1 MSAANPS
8 LTMNSSAMNLSKQAL
23 DFAPSILAI
32 QARPASPL
40 PRVMLYT
47 LLALF
52 VLIVLWAIFGKVD
65 VVAVAQGKLVPQSY
79 LKIVQPAEA
88 GIVKEILVKEGD
100 TVAQGQILMRMDA
113 QLQES
118 DTKMVEAELKQRALQ
133 IRRIDAE
140 LSGKP
145 LIMKAGDDANQF
157 RQIESQYQSHRQA
170 VEDAVAQE
178 QALLNKATEDYQ
190 GARQTE
196 TKIRQ
201 VLPAYQEQEAAWQK
215 LHKDGYA
222 GRLLVLEWERER
234 IEKEG
239 DLKTQAFAVES
250 LKASIAQ
257 SQKRLAQITSNYKQQ
272 LHNERVEAQG
282 QLDKLQQEVAK
293 QRHKQALLELRAS
306 QAGKI
311 KDVATHTIGSV
322 VSPGTILLTL
332 VPIDEPL
339 QAEVMINNDDVGFV
353 HEGQSVKL
361 KLAAYPFQ
369 KYGMVEGK
377 VTHVS
382 ADATE
387 NSQQKPNTGNPG
399 AGGNDNTNQSTAG
412 YKAIVTLNAQALQ
425 ASGKIFNLAPGMQ
438 VAAEINQGKR
448 TIMEY
453 LLSPV
458 QGVFQEAARER

>member
-1 MSAANPS
+1 
-8 LTMNSSAMNLSKQAL
+8 MNSTAMNLSKQSL

-47 LLALF
+47 LMLLF
-52 VLIVLWAIFGKVD
+52 LLIVLWAIFGKVD

-100 TVAQGQILMRMDA
+100 TVKQGQILMRMDA
-113 QLQES
+113 QLQDS

-133 IRRIDAE
+133 LRRIDAE
-140 LSGKP
+140 LSGKQ
-145 LIMKAGDDANQF
+145 LVMKTGDDATQF
-157 RQIESQYQSHRQA
+157 KQIESQYQSHRQA
-170 VEDAVAQE
+170 FDDAVAQE

-196 TKIRQ
+196 TKIRN
-201 VLPAYQEQEAAWQK
+201 VLPAYQEQEAAWAK

-222 GRLLVLEWERER
+222 GRLLALERERER

-293 QRHKQALLELRAS
+293 QRHKRTLLELKAS

-369 KYGMVEGK
+369 KYGMVDGT

-382 ADATE
+382 ADAADGQAQGSNGQATT
-387 NSQQKPNTGNPG
+387 NNAAGNTKGQ
-399 AGGNDNTNQSTAG
+399 AMQSG
-412 YKAIVTLNAQALQ
+412 YKAIVTLNQQALTS
-425 ASGKIFNLAPGMQ
+425 SGKTFNLAPGMQ
-438 VAAEINQGKR
+438 VAAEINQGQR

>member
-1 MSAANPS
+1 MSTADMS
-8 LTMNSSAMNLSKQAL
+8 VSKHSL

-47 LLALF
+47 LLTLF

-100 TVAQGQILMRMDA
+100 TVKQGQILMRMDA
-113 QLQES
+113 QLQDS
-118 DTKMVEAELKQRALQ
+118 DTKMVEADLKQRMLQ

-140 LSGKP
+140 LSGTP
-145 LIMKAGDDANQF
+145 LSMKAGDDATQF

-170 VEDAVAQE
+170 FEDAVAQE

-196 TKIRQ
+196 TKIKN
-201 VLPAYQEQEAAWQK
+201 VLPAYQEQEAAWAK

-222 GRLLVLEWERER
+222 GRLLALERERER

-250 LKASIAQ
+250 LKAGIAQ

-282 QLDKLQQEVAK
+282 QLVKLQQEVAK
-293 QRHKQALLELRAS
+293 QRHKQTLLELKAS

-332 VPIDEPL
+332 VPINEPL

-369 KYGMVEGK
+369 KYGMVDGT

-382 ADATE
+382 ADAADGQGQGKQ
-387 NSQQKPNTGNPG
+387 NPPNQNGT
-399 AGGNDNTNQSTAG
+399 NDPTNGQAG
-412 YKAIVTLNAQALQ
+412 YKAIVTLNAQSLR
-425 ASGKIFNLAPGMQ
+425 ASGKIFNLSPGMQ

>member
-1 MSAANPS
+1 MTAADMS
-8 LTMNSSAMNLSKQAL
+8 LSKQAL

-47 LLALF
+47 LMLLF
-52 VLIVLWAIFGKVD
+52 VLIVVWAIFGKVD

-100 TVAQGQILMRMDA
+100 TVAQGQVLMRMDA
-113 QLQES
+113 KLQES

-133 IRRIDAE
+133 LRRIDAE

-145 LIMKAGDDANQF
+145 LVMKAGDDATQF

-170 VEDAVAQE
+170 YDDAVAQE
-178 QALLNKATEDYQ
+178 QALLAKATEDYQ

-196 TKIRQ
+196 TKIKN
-201 VLPAYQEQEAAWQK
+201 VLPAYQEQEAAWAK

-222 GRLLVLEWERER
+222 GRLLALERERER

-293 QRHKQALLELRAS
+293 QRHKQTLLELKAS

-339 QAEVMINNDDVGFV
+339 LAEIMINNDDVGFV
-353 HEGQSVKL
+353 HEGQSVKV

-369 KYGMVEGK
+369 KYGMVDGI
-377 VTHVS
+377 VTHMS
-382 ADATE
+382 ADASDGQ
-387 NSQQKPNTGNPG
+387 SQGKQNQ
-399 AGGNDNTNQSTAG
+399 TNQSGTSNTNGEQAG
-412 YKAIVTLNAQALQ
+412 YKAIVTLNKQALT
-425 ASGKIFNLAPGMQ
+425 ASGKTFKLTPGMQ

>member
-1 MSAANPS
+1 MSAAD
-8 LTMNSSAMNLSKQAL
+8 LMLSKQAL

-40 PRVMLYT
+40 PRAMLYT
-47 LLALF
+47 LLTLF
-52 VLIVLWAIFGKVD
+52 VLIALWAIFGKVD

-100 TVAQGQILMRMDA
+100 SVTQGQILMRMDA
-113 QLQES
+113 QSQES

-133 IRRIDAE
+133 LRRIDAE
-140 LSGKP
+140 LAGKP
-145 LIMKAGDDANQF
+145 LMQKPDDDPVQF
-157 RQIESQYQSHRQA
+157 QQLLSQYQSHRQA
-170 VEDAVAQE
+170 FDDAVAQE

-196 TKIRQ
+196 TKIRN

-222 GRLLVLEWERER
+222 GRLLVLERERER

-282 QLDKLQQEVAK
+282 QLNKLQQEVAK
-293 QRHKQALLELRAS
+293 QRHKQTLLELKAS

-332 VPIDEPL
+332 VPVDEPL

-369 KYGMVEGK
+369 KYGMVDGT

-382 ADATE
+382 ADA
-387 NSQQKPNTGNPG
+387 NDQNQGKQNQPNQNG
-399 AGGNDNTNQSTAG
+399 ASSPTSDRAG
-412 YKAIVTLNAQALQ
+412 YKAIVTLNAQSLN
-425 ASGKIFNLAPGMQ
+425 ASGKTFNLTPGMQ
-438 VAAEINQGKR
+438 VAAEFNQGKR

>member
-1 MSAANPS
+1 MSY
-8 LTMNSSAMNLSKQAL
+8 
-23 DFAPSILAI
+23 
-32 QARPASPL
+32 RPPAVSCG
-40 PRVMLYT
+40 
-47 LLALF
+47 AF
-52 VLIVLWAIFGKVD
+52 VIT
-65 VVAVAQGKLVPQSY
+65 S
-79 LKIVQPAEA
+79 EA
-88 GIVKEILVKEGD
+88 D
-100 TVAQGQILMRMDA
+100 
-113 QLQES
+113 
-118 DTKMVEAELKQRALQ
+118 LKQWQLQ

-145 LIMKAGDDANQF
+145 LLMKAGDDANQF

-170 VEDAVAQE
+170 FDDAVAQE

-190 GARQTE
+190 AAKQTE
-196 TKIRQ
+196 AKLRD
-201 VLPAYQEQEAAWQK
+201 VLPAFKEQEQAWAK
-215 LHKDGYA
+215 LHKEGYA
-222 GRLLVLEWERER
+222 GRLLALERER
-234 IEKEG
+234 ERVEKEG
-239 DLKTQAFAVES
+239 DLKTQAFAAEG

-282 QLDKLQQEVAK
+282 QLDKLTQEMAK
-293 QRHKQALLELRAS
+293 QRHKQTLLELKAP
-306 QAGKI
+306 QTGKI
-311 KDVATHTIGSV
+311 KDVATRTIGSV

-339 QAEVMINNDDVGFV
+339 QAEVMIDNDDVGFV

-369 KYGMVEGK
+369 KYGMVDGK

-382 ADATE
+382 ADASEGQNNYGQANTS
-387 NSQQKPNTGNPG
+387 NNTTGN
-399 AGGNDNTNQSTAG
+399 ATNQASQSG
-412 YKAIVTLNAQALQ
+412 YKAIVTLNAQALK
-425 ASGKIFNLAPGMQ
+425 ASGKTFNLAPSMQ

-458 QGVFQEAARER
+458 KGVFQEAARER

>member
-1 MSAANPS
+1 MSAAD
-8 LTMNSSAMNLSKQAL
+8 LMLSKQAL

-40 PRVMLYT
+40 PRAMLYT
-47 LLALF
+47 LLTLF
-52 VLIVLWAIFGKVD
+52 VLIALWAIFGKVD

-100 TVAQGQILMRMDA
+100 SVTQGQILMRMDA
-113 QLQES
+113 QSQES

-133 IRRIDAE
+133 LRRIDAE
-140 LSGKP
+140 LAGKP
-145 LIMKAGDDANQF
+145 LMQKPDDDPVQF
-157 RQIESQYQSHRQA
+157 QQLLSQYQSHRQA
-170 VEDAVAQE
+170 FDDAVAQE

-196 TKIRQ
+196 TKIRN

-222 GRLLVLEWERER
+222 GRLLVLERERER

-282 QLDKLQQEVAK
+282 QLNKLQQEVAK
-293 QRHKQALLELRAS
+293 QRHKQTLLELKAS

-332 VPIDEPL
+332 VPVDEPL

-353 HEGQSVKL
+353 HEAQSVKL

-369 KYGMVEGK
+369 KYGMVDGT

-382 ADATE
+382 ADA
-387 NSQQKPNTGNPG
+387 NDQNQGKQNQPNQNG
-399 AGGNDNTNQSTAG
+399 ASSPTSDRAG
-412 YKAIVTLNAQALQ
+412 YKAIVTLNAQSLN
-425 ASGKIFNLAPGMQ
+425 ASGKTFNLTPGMQ
-438 VAAEINQGKR
+438 VAAEFNQGKR

>member
-1 MSAANPS
+1 MSAAD
-8 LTMNSSAMNLSKQAL
+8 LMLSKQAL

-40 PRVMLYT
+40 PRAMLYT
-47 LLALF
+47 LLTLF
-52 VLIVLWAIFGKVD
+52 VLIALWAIFGKVD

-100 TVAQGQILMRMDA
+100 SVTQGQILMRMDA

-133 IRRIDAE
+133 LRRIDAE
-140 LSGKP
+140 LAGKP
-145 LIMKAGDDANQF
+145 LMQKPDDDPVQF
-157 RQIESQYQSHRQA
+157 QQLLSQYQSHRQA
-170 VEDAVAQE
+170 FDDAVAQE

-196 TKIRQ
+196 TKIRN

-222 GRLLVLEWERER
+222 GRLLVLERERER

-282 QLDKLQQEVAK
+282 QLNKLQQEVAK
-293 QRHKQALLELRAS
+293 QRHKQTLLELKAS

-332 VPIDEPL
+332 VPVDEPL

-369 KYGMVEGK
+369 KYGMVDGT

-382 ADATE
+382 ADA
-387 NSQQKPNTGNPG
+387 NDQNQGKQNQPNQNG
-399 AGGNDNTNQSTAG
+399 ASSPTSDRAG
-412 YKAIVTLNAQALQ
+412 YKAIVTLNAQSLN
-425 ASGKIFNLAPGMQ
+425 ASGKTFDLTPGMQ
-438 VAAEINQGKR
+438 VAAEFNQGKR

>member
-1 MSAANPS
+1 MNAFHPS
-8 LTMNSSAMNLSKQAL
+8 LAMNQPNMNISKQAL
-23 DFAPSILAI
+23 DFAPAILAI
-32 QARPASPL
+32 QARPSSPL

-47 LLALF
+47 LLILF

-100 TVAQGQILMRMDA
+100 TVQQGQILMRMDA
-113 QLQES
+113 RLQES

-133 IRRIDAE
+133 LRRIDAE
-140 LSGKP
+140 LAGTP
-145 LIMKAGDDANQF
+145 LIQKPGDDSVSFQ
-157 RQIESQYQSHRQA
+157 QILSQHQSHRQA
-170 VEDAVAQE
+170 YEDAVAQE
-178 QALLNKATEDYQ
+178 QALLNKATEDF
-190 GARQTE
+190 GAARQTE
-196 TKIRQ
+196 TKIRN
-201 VLPAYQEQEAAWQK
+201 VLPAYQEQEAAWAK

-222 GRLLVLEWERER
+222 GRLLALERERER

-282 QLDKLQQEVAK
+282 QWDKLQQEVAK
-293 QRHKQALLELRAS
+293 QRHKQTLLELKAS
-306 QAGKI
+306 QVGKI

-332 VPIDEPL
+332 VPINEPL

-353 HEGQSVKL
+353 HEGQSVKV

-369 KYGMVEGK
+369 KYGMVDGT

-382 ADATE
+382 ADA
-387 NSQQKPNTGNPG
+387 NDKSQGKETQTSQGATNNPTG
-399 AGGNDNTNQSTAG
+399 DQAG
-412 YKAIVTLNAQALQ
+412 YKAIVTLNAQFLN
-425 ASGKIFNLAPGMQ
+425 ASGKTFNLTPGMQ

>member
-1 MSAANPS
+1 MSAAD
-8 LTMNSSAMNLSKQAL
+8 LTLSKQAL

-47 LLALF
+47 LFTLF

-100 TVAQGQILMRMDA
+100 TVKQGQILMRMDA
-113 QLQES
+113 KLQES

-133 IRRIDAE
+133 LRRIDAE
-140 LSGKP
+140 LAGTP
-145 LIMKAGDDANQF
+145 LIQKPGDDSTQF
-157 RQIESQYQSHRQA
+157 QQILSQHQSHRQA
-170 VEDAVAQE
+170 YDDAVAQE

-196 TKIRQ
+196 TKIRN
-201 VLPAYQEQEAAWQK
+201 VLPAYQEQEAAWAK
-215 LHKDGYA
+215 LHKEGYA
-222 GRLLVLEWERER
+222 GRLLALERERER

-239 DLKTQAFAVES
+239 DLKTQAFTVES
-250 LKASIAQ
+250 LKAGIAQ

-272 LHNERVEAQG
+272 LHNERVDAQG
-282 QLDKLQQEVAK
+282 QWDKLQQEVAK
-293 QRHKQALLELRAS
+293 QRHKQTLLELKAS

-369 KYGMVEGK
+369 KYGMVDGI

-382 ADATE
+382 ADASEGQGANNGPAATN
-387 NSQQKPNTGNPG
+387 NS
-399 AGGNDNTNQSTAG
+399 AATNSNGQASQSG
-412 YKAIVTLNAQALQ
+412 YKAIVTLNQQALQ
-425 ASGKIFNLAPGMQ
+425 ASNQTFKLAPGMQ
-438 VAAEINQGKR
+438 VAAEINQGQR

>member
-1 MSAANPS
+1 MNAANIS
-8 LTMNSSAMNLSKQAL
+8 LSKQAL

-47 LLALF
+47 LMLLF

-65 VVAVAQGKLVPQSY
+65 IVAIAQGKLVPQSY

-100 TVAQGQILMRMDA
+100 TVQQGQILMRMDA

-133 IRRIDAE
+133 LRRIDAE
-140 LSGKP
+140 LAGKP
-145 LIMKAGDDANQF
+145 LVMTTGDDATQF

-170 VEDAVAQE
+170 FDDTVAQE

-196 TKIRQ
+196 TKIRN
-201 VLPAYQEQEAAWQK
+201 VLPAYQEQEAAWAK

-222 GRLLVLEWERER
+222 GRLLALERERER

-282 QLDKLQQEVAK
+282 QWEKLQQEVAK
-293 QRHKQALLELRAS
+293 QRHKQTLLELKAP
-306 QAGKI
+306 QAGI
-311 KDVATHTIGSV
+311 VKDVATHTIGSV

-339 QAEVMINNDDVGFV
+339 QAEIMINNDDVGFV
-353 HEGQSVKL
+353 HEGQSVKV

-369 KYGMVEGK
+369 KYGMVDGT

-382 ADATE
+382 ADASDGQ
-387 NSQQKPNTGNPG
+387 SQGKQNQTSQGATNNPTG
-399 AGGNDNTNQSTAG
+399 DQAG
-412 YKAIVTLNAQALQ
+412 YKAIVTLNKQALT
-425 ASGKIFNLAPGMQ
+425 ASGKTFNLTPGMQ

-458 QGVFQEAARER
+458 QGVFMEAARER

>member
-1 MSAANPS
+1 MNAANMS
-8 LTMNSSAMNLSKQAL
+8 LSKQAL

-32 QARPASPL
+32 QGRPASPL

-47 LLALF
+47 LLILF

-100 TVAQGQILMRMDA
+100 TVAQGQVLMRMDA
-113 QLQES
+113 KLQES
-118 DTKMVEAELKQRALQ
+118 DTKMVEADLKQRQLQ

-145 LIMKAGDDANQF
+145 LLMKAGDDANQF
-157 RQIESQYQSHRQA
+157 RQIQSQYQSHRQA
-170 VEDAVAQE
+170 FDDAMAQE
-178 QALLNKATEDYQ
+178 QALLNKAIEDYQ

-196 TKIRQ
+196 TKIRN

-222 GRLLVLEWERER
+222 GRLLVLERERDR

-272 LHNERVEAQG
+272 LHNERVEAQE

-293 QRHKQALLELRAS
+293 QRHKQTLLELKAP
-306 QAGKI
+306 QAGI
-311 KDVATHTIGSV
+311 VKDVATHTIGSV

-332 VPIDEPL
+332 VPKDEPL

-353 HEGQSVKL
+353 REGQSVKV

-369 KYGMVEGK
+369 KYGMVDGK
-377 VTHVS
+377 ITHVS
-382 ADATE
+382 ADASDGQGQ
-387 NSQQKPNTGNPG
+387 NSTSPG
-399 AGGNDNTNQSTAG
+399 ATNGNAATTMNGQASQSG
-412 YKAIVTLNAQALQ
+412 YKAIVTLSQQALNS
-425 ASGKIFNLAPGMQ
+425 SGKTFNLAPGMQ

-458 QGVFQEAARER
+458 QGVFHDAARER

>member
-1 MSAANPS
+1 MSAANLS
-8 LTMNSSAMNLSKQAL
+8 LSKEAL

-47 LLALF
+47 LLTLF

-100 TVAQGQILMRMDA
+100 SVAQGQILMRMDA

-118 DTKMVEAELKQRALQ
+118 DTKMVEADLKQRQLQ
-133 IRRIDAE
+133 LRRIDAE

-145 LIMKAGDDANQF
+145 LVMKAGDDANQF

-170 VEDAVAQE
+170 FEDAVAQE

-196 TKIRQ
+196 TKIRN

-222 GRLLVLEWERER
+222 GRLLVLERERER

-257 SQKRLAQITSNYKQQ
+257 SQKRLAQITSNYRQQ

-282 QLDKLQQEVAK
+282 QLDKLTQEMAK
-293 QRHKQALLELRAS
+293 QRHKQTLLELKAP

-332 VPIDEPL
+332 VPGDEPL

-369 KYGMVEGK
+369 KYGMVDGT

-382 ADATE
+382 ADASDGQGQAKQ
-387 NSQQKPNTGNPG
+387 NQPNQNGTNNP
-399 AGGNDNTNQSTAG
+399 TNEQAG
-412 YKAIVTLNAQALQ
+412 YKAIVTLNKQALT
-425 ASGKIFNLAPGMQ
+425 ASGKTFNLAPGMQ

>member
-8 LTMNSSAMNLSKQAL
+8 LGLNPMNREAL
-23 DFAPSILAI
+23 DFAPAILAI

-47 LLALF
+47 LLILF
-52 VLIVLWAIFGKVD
+52 VLIVLWTIFGKVD

-100 TVAQGQILMRMDA
+100 RVSAGQILMRMDA

-118 DTKMVEAELKQRALQ
+118 DTKMAEAELKQRALQ
-133 IRRIDAE
+133 LRRIDAE
-140 LSGKP
+140 LAGNALLRKP
-145 LIMKAGDDANQF
+145 GDDGVQF
-157 RQIESQYQSHRQA
+157 QQLMSQYQSHRQA
-170 VEDAVAQE
+170 YDDAVAQE
-178 QALLNKATEDYQ
+178 QALLSKSNADHRAAQ
-190 GARQTE
+190 QTQA
-196 TKIRQ
+196 KLQQ
-201 VLPAYQEQEAAWQK
+201 VLPAYREQEAAWQK

-222 GRLLVLEWERER
+222 GRLLVLERERER

-282 QLDKLQQEVAK
+282 QWDKLQQEVAK
-293 QRHKQALLELRAS
+293 QRHKQTLLELKAP
-306 QAGKI
+306 QAGI
-311 KDVATHTIGSV
+311 VKDVATRTIGSV

-339 QAEVMINNDDVGFV
+339 QAEIMINNDDVGFV

-369 KYGMVEGK
+369 KYGMVDGT

-382 ADATE
+382 ADASDGQ
-387 NSQQKPNTGNPG
+387 SQGKPNQRNQNGT
-399 AGGNDNTNQSTAG
+399 NDPTNGQAG
-412 YKAIVTLNAQALQ
+412 YKAIVTLTKQALT
-425 ASGKIFNLAPGMQ
+425 ASGKTFNLTPGMQ

>member
-8 LTMNSSAMNLSKQAL
+8 LAVNPTSMNISKQAL
-23 DFAPSILAI
+23 DFAPAILAI

-47 LLALF
+47 LLILF
-52 VLIVLWAIFGKVD
+52 VLIVLWTIFGKVD

-100 TVAQGQILMRMDA
+100 RVSAGQALMRMDA

-118 DTKMVEAELKQRALQ
+118 DTKMAEAELKQRALQ
-133 IRRIDAE
+133 LRRIDAE
-140 LSGKP
+140 LAGNALLRKP
-145 LIMKAGDDANQF
+145 GDDGVQF
-157 RQIESQYQSHRQA
+157 QQLLSQYQSHRQA
-170 VEDAVAQE
+170 YDDAVAQE
-178 QALLNKATEDYQ
+178 QALLSKSNDDHRAAQ
-190 GARQTE
+190 QTQA
-196 TKIRQ
+196 KLQQ
-201 VLPAYQEQEAAWQK
+201 VLPAYREQEAAWQK

-222 GRLLVLEWERER
+222 GRLLVLERERER

-239 DLKTQAFAVES
+239 DLKTQAFTVES

-282 QLDKLQQEVAK
+282 QWDKLQQEVAK
-293 QRHKQALLELRAS
+293 QRHKQTLLELKAP
-306 QAGKI
+306 QAGI
-311 KDVATHTIGSV
+311 VKDVATRTIGSV

-339 QAEVMINNDDVGFV
+339 QAEIMINNDDVGFV

-369 KYGMVEGK
+369 KYGMVDGI

-382 ADATE
+382 ADA
-387 NSQQKPNTGNPG
+387 SDGQGKPNQPNQNGT
-399 AGGNDNTNQSTAG
+399 NDPTNGQAG
-412 YKAIVTLNAQALQ
+412 YKAIVTLNKQSLT
-425 ASGKIFNLAPGMQ
+425 ASGKTFNLTPGMQ

>member
-8 LTMNSSAMNLSKQAL
+8 LAMNSTTMNLNKEAL

-32 QARPASPL
+32 QTRPASPL

-47 LLALF
+47 LLMLF
-52 VLIVLWAIFGKVD
+52 VLIVLWAILGKVD

-113 QLQES
+113 QVQES
-118 DTKMVEAELKQRALQ
+118 DTKMVEADLKQRGLQ
-133 IRRIDAE
+133 LRRIDAE
-140 LSGKP
+140 LAGKS
-145 LIMKAGDDANQF
+145 LLQKQTDDPVQF
-157 RQIESQYQSHRQA
+157 QQLLSQYQSHRQA
-170 VEDAVAQE
+170 YEDAVAQE
-178 QALLNKATEDYQ
+178 QALLAKATEDYQ

-196 TKIRQ
+196 TKIRN
-201 VLPAYQEQEAAWQK
+201 VLPAYQEQEAAWAK

-222 GRLLVLEWERER
+222 GRLLALERERER

-250 LKASIAQ
+250 LKAGIAQ

-272 LHNERVEAQG
+272 LHNERVETQG

-293 QRHKQALLELRAS
+293 QRHKQTLLELKAS

-353 HEGQSVKL
+353 HEGQSVKV

-369 KYGMVEGK
+369 KYGMVDGI

-382 ADATE
+382 ADAADGQGQGKQ
-387 NSQQKPNTGNPG
+387 SQPNQNGT
-399 AGGNDNTNQSTAG
+399 NDQTIGQAG

-425 ASGKIFNLAPGMQ
+425 ASGTTFNLAPGMQ

>member
-1 MSAANPS
+1 MSAAE
-8 LTMNSSAMNLSKQAL
+8 LTLSKQAL

-47 LLALF
+47 LMILF

-65 VVAVAQGKLVPQSY
+65 VVAVAQGKLVPKSY

-113 QLQES
+113 QIQDS
-118 DTKMVEAELKQRALQ
+118 DTKMVEAELMQRALQ
-133 IRRIDAE
+133 LRRIDAE
-140 LSGKP
+140 LAGKQ
-145 LIMKAGDDANQF
+145 LVMKAGDDATQF

-170 VEDAVAQE
+170 FEDAVAQE

-196 TKIRQ
+196 TKIRN

-222 GRLLVLEWERER
+222 GRLLVLERERER

-272 LHNERVEAQG
+272 LHNERFEAQG

-293 QRHKQALLELRAS
+293 QRHKQTLLELKAS

-369 KYGMVEGK
+369 KYGMVDGI

-382 ADATE
+382 ADAADG
-387 NSQQKPNTGNPG
+387 QGQAKPNQPNQNGTSNQT
-399 AGGNDNTNQSTAG
+399 NDQAG
-412 YKAIVTLNAQALQ
+412 YKAIVTLNQQTLQ
-425 ASGKIFNLAPGMQ
+425 ASNRSFNLAPGMQ

>member
-8 LTMNSSAMNLSKQAL
+8 LGLNPMNREAL
-23 DFAPSILAI
+23 DFAPAILAI

-47 LLALF
+47 LLILF
-52 VLIVLWAIFGKVD
+52 VLIVLWTIFGKVD

-100 TVAQGQILMRMDA
+100 RVSAGQILMRMDA

-118 DTKMVEAELKQRALQ
+118 DTKMAEAELKQRALQ
-133 IRRIDAE
+133 LRRIDAE
-140 LSGKP
+140 LAGNALLRKP
-145 LIMKAGDDANQF
+145 GDDGVQF
-157 RQIESQYQSHRQA
+157 QQLMSQYQSHRQA
-170 VEDAVAQE
+170 YDDAVAQE
-178 QALLNKATEDYQ
+178 QALLSKSNDDHRAAQ
-190 GARQTE
+190 QTQA
-196 TKIRQ
+196 KLQQ
-201 VLPAYQEQEAAWQK
+201 VLPAYREQEAAWQK

-222 GRLLVLEWERER
+222 GRLLVLERERER

-282 QLDKLQQEVAK
+282 QWDKLQQEVAK
-293 QRHKQALLELRAS
+293 QRHKQTLLELKAP
-306 QAGKI
+306 QAGI
-311 KDVATHTIGSV
+311 VKDVATRTIGSV

-339 QAEVMINNDDVGFV
+339 QAEIMINNDDVGFV

-369 KYGMVEGK
+369 KYGMVDGT

-382 ADATE
+382 ADASDGQ
-387 NSQQKPNTGNPG
+387 SQGKPNQRNQNGT
-399 AGGNDNTNQSTAG
+399 NDPTNGQAG
-412 YKAIVTLNAQALQ
+412 YKAIVTLTKQALT
-425 ASGKIFNLAPGMQ
+425 ASGKTFNLTPGMQ

>member
-1 MSAANPS
+1 MNAANMS
-8 LTMNSSAMNLSKQAL
+8 LSKQAL

-32 QARPASPL
+32 QGRPASPL

-47 LLALF
+47 LLILF
-52 VLIVLWAIFGKVD
+52 MLIVLWAIFGKVD

-79 LKIVQPAEA
+79 LKIVQPADA

-118 DTKMVEAELKQRALQ
+118 DTKIVEADLKQRQLQ

-140 LSGKP
+140 LAGKP
-145 LIMKAGDDANQF
+145 LIQKQTDDPVQF
-157 RQIESQYQSHRQA
+157 QQLLSQYQSHRQA
-170 VEDAVAQE
+170 YDDVVAQE
-178 QALLNKATEDYQ
+178 QALLAKATEDYQ

-196 TKIRQ
+196 TKIRN
-201 VLPAYQEQEAAWQK
+201 VLPAYQEQEAAWAK

-222 GRLLVLEWERER
+222 GRLLALERERER

-250 LKASIAQ
+250 LKAGIAQ

-272 LHNERVEAQG
+272 LHNERAEAQG
-282 QLDKLQQEVAK
+282 RLDKLQQEFAK
-293 QRHKQALLELRAS
+293 QRHKQTLLELKAP
-306 QAGKI
+306 QAGI
-311 KDVATHTIGSV
+311 VKDVATHTIGSV

-332 VPIDEPL
+332 VPRDEPL

-353 HEGQSVKL
+353 HEGQSVKV

-369 KYGMVEGK
+369 KYGMVDGK
-377 VTHVS
+377 ITHVS
-382 ADATE
+382 ADATDGQGQGS
-387 NSQQKPNTGNPG
+387 NSQATTDNATGNTKG
-399 AGGNDNTNQSTAG
+399 QAMQSG
-412 YKAIVTLNAQALQ
+412 YKAIVTLSQQALT
-425 ASGKIFNLAPGMQ
+425 ASGKTFNLAPGMQ
-438 VAAEINQGKR
+438 VAAEINQGQR

-458 QGVFQEAARER
+458 QGIFLEAARER

>member
-1 MSAANPS
+1 MSAAD
-8 LTMNSSAMNLSKQAL
+8 LTLSKQAL

-47 LLALF
+47 LMILF

-113 QLQES
+113 QLQDS
-118 DTKMVEAELKQRALQ
+118 DTKMAEAELKQRALQ
-133 IRRIDAE
+133 LRRIDAE
-140 LSGKP
+140 LAGKP
-145 LIMKAGDDANQF
+145 LIMKAGDDATQF

-170 VEDAVAQE
+170 FDDAVAQE

-222 GRLLVLEWERER
+222 GRLLVLERERER

-250 LKASIAQ
+250 LKASISQ

-293 QRHKQALLELRAS
+293 QRHKQTLLELKAS

-369 KYGMVEGK
+369 KYGMVDGT

-382 ADATE
+382 ADAADG
-387 NSQQKPNTGNPG
+387 QGQGKPNQPNQNG
-399 AGGNDNTNQSTAG
+399 ASSETNDQAG

-425 ASGKIFNLAPGMQ
+425 ASGKTFNLAPGMQ

>member
-8 LTMNSSAMNLSKQAL
+8 LAMNSTTTNLSKQAL

-47 LLALF
+47 LLTLF
-52 VLIVLWAIFGKVD
+52 VLIALWAIFGKVD

-100 TVAQGQILMRMDA
+100 TVSQGQILMRMDA

-133 IRRIDAE
+133 LRRIDAE

-145 LIMKAGDDANQF
+145 LIMKAGDDATQF

-170 VEDAVAQE
+170 FEDSVAQE

-196 TKIRQ
+196 TKIRN

-222 GRLLVLEWERER
+222 GRLLVLERERER

-250 LKASIAQ
+250 LKAGIAQ

-272 LHNERVEAQG
+272 LQNERVEAQG

-293 QRHKQALLELRAS
+293 QRHKQTLLELKAS

-369 KYGMVEGK
+369 KYGMVDGT

-382 ADATE
+382 ADATDGQ
-387 NSQQKPNTGNPG
+387 SQGKPNQP
-399 AGGNDNTNQSTAG
+399 NQNGTSNQTSDQAG
-412 YKAIVTLNAQALQ
+412 YKAIVTLNAQSLN
-425 ASGKIFNLAPGMQ
+425 ASGKTFNLAPGMK

>member
-8 LTMNSSAMNLSKQAL
+8 IAMNSPTMNLSKLAL

-47 LLALF
+47 LMILF

-100 TVAQGQILMRMDA
+100 TVKQGQILMRMDA

-133 IRRIDAE
+133 LRRIDAE

-145 LIMKAGDDANQF
+145 LIMKAGDDATQF

-170 VEDAVAQE
+170 FEDAIAQE

-196 TKIRQ
+196 TKIRN

-222 GRLLVLEWERER
+222 GRLLVLERERER

-293 QRHKQALLELRAS
+293 QRHKQTLLELKAS

-369 KYGMVEGK
+369 KYGMVDGT
-377 VTHVS
+377 VTHLG
-382 ADATE
+382 ADAADGQ
-387 NSQQKPNTGNPG
+387 SQGKPNQPNQNGTNNQT
-399 AGGNDNTNQSTAG
+399 NDQAS
-412 YKAIVTLNAQALQ
+412 YKAIVTLNQQALT
-425 ASGKIFNLAPGMQ
+425 ASDKTFNLAPGMQ

>member
-100 TVAQGQILMRMDA
+100 TVGQGQILMRMDA
-113 QLQES
+113 QLQDS
-118 DTKMVEAELKQRALQ
+118 DTKMVEAELKQRQLQ

-140 LSGKP
+140 LSGNP
-145 LIMKAGDDANQF
+145 LIMKAGEDMTQF
-157 RQIESQYQSHRQA
+157 RQIQSQYQSHRQA
-170 VEDAVAQE
+170 FEDALAQE
-178 QALLNKATEDYQ
+178 QALLTKATEDYQ
-190 GARQTE
+190 AARQTE
-196 TKIRQ
+196 TKLRD
-201 VLPAYQEQEAAWQK
+201 VLPAFKEQEQAWAK
-215 LHKDGYA
+215 LHKEGYA
-222 GRLLVLEWERER
+222 GRLLALERERER

-239 DLKTQAFAVES
+239 DLKTQAFAAEG

-282 QLDKLQQEVAK
+282 QLDKVQQEVAK
-293 QRHKQALLELRAS
+293 QRHKQTLLELKAS

-361 KLAAYPFQ
+361 KLAAFPFQ

-382 ADATE
+382 ADASD
-387 NSQQKPNTGNPG
+387 NQQQKTNTGQGSN
-399 AGGNDNTNQSTAG
+399 GNDNTNTTSAG
-412 YKAIVTLNAQALQ
+412 YKAIVTLNKQALT
-425 ASGKIFNLAPGMQ
+425 ASGKTFNLAPGMQ

>member
-1 MSAANPS
+1 MNAFHPS
-8 LTMNSSAMNLSKQAL
+8 LAMNQPTMNISKQAL
-23 DFAPSILAI
+23 DFAPAILAI

-47 LLALF
+47 LLILF

-100 TVAQGQILMRMDA
+100 TVKQGQVLMRMDA

-133 IRRIDAE
+133 LRRIDAE
-140 LSGKP
+140 LAGTP
-145 LIMKAGDDANQF
+145 LIQKPGDDSTQF
-157 RQIESQYQSHRQA
+157 QQILSQHQSHRQA
-170 VEDAVAQE
+170 YDDAVAQE
-178 QALLNKATEDYQ
+178 QALLSKANEDHRAAQ
-190 GARQTE
+190 QTQA
-196 TKIRQ
+196 KLQQ
-201 VLPAYQEQEAAWQK
+201 VLPAYREQEAAWAK

-222 GRLLVLEWERER
+222 GRLLALERERER

-239 DLKTQAFAVES
+239 DLKTQAFTVES

-272 LHNERVEAQG
+272 LHNERVDAQG
-282 QLDKLQQEVAK
+282 QWDKLQQEVAK
-293 QRHKQALLELRAS
+293 QRHKQTLLELKAS

-322 VSPGTILLTL
+322 VSPGTTLLTL
-332 VPIDEPL
+332 VPINEPL

-353 HEGQSVKL
+353 HEGQSVKV

-369 KYGMVEGK
+369 KYGMVDGI

-382 ADATE
+382 ADASDGQGQGKQTPASHGAT
-387 NSQQKPNTGNPG
+387 NNPTG
-399 AGGNDNTNQSTAG
+399 DQAG
-412 YKAIVTLNAQALQ
+412 YKAIVTLNAQFLN
-425 ASGKIFNLAPGMQ
+425 ASGKTFNLTPGMQ